1 MIIIINIGSQI
12 CNKFNRQE
20 AKCLLLI
27 LINTMKKIF
36 FISLSF
42 CSFFAFAQ
50 EKNKVFVNSGLSI
63 YPNMKENQRNFNIS
77 VSYHRQRNEKWS
89 MEYYFLYSQNDYFP
103 SFYGN
108 EKELDRFIFTG
119 NPETIFEDTEWDFV
133 KNHEIGAK
141 IHYSIYKNRKINLSF
156 NMGLGIIAYK
166 DKLFRL
172 SSIQVDENNVI
183 YSFSWIEVKAGG
195 YGYTAGIFP
204 GVHADYKAGKSFLIA
219 LDGGYHKTIDNFSF
233 WNFSIGIGRKF

>member
-1 MIIIINIGSQI
+1 
-12 CNKFNRQE
+12 
-20 AKCLLLI
+20 
-27 LINTMKKIF
+27 MKKIF
-36 FISLSF
+36 FILFCFFSLLS
-42 CSFFAFAQ
+42 FAQ
-50 EKNKVFVNSGLSI
+50 EKNKFFVNSGLSI
-63 YPNMKENQRNFNIS
+63 YPDMKENQKNFNIS

-141 IHYSIYKNRKINLSF
+141 IHYSIYKNRKINLSC

-172 SSIQVDENNVI
+172 SSIHVDENNVI
-183 YSFSWIEVKAGG
+183 YSFSWIEVKGGG
-195 YGYTAGIFP
+195 YSYTAGIFP
-204 GVHADYKAGKSFLIA
+204 GLHLDYKANKSFLIA
-219 LDGGYHKTIDNFSF
+219 LDGGYHKTIDNFNF
-233 WNFSIGIGRKF
+233 WNFSLGIGRKF

>member
-1 MIIIINIGSQI
+1 
-12 CNKFNRQE
+12 
-20 AKCLLLI
+20 
-27 LINTMKKIF
+27 MKKIF
-36 FISLSF
+36 FILFCFFSLLT
-42 CSFFAFAQ
+42 FAQ
-50 EKNKVFVNSGLSI
+50 EKNKFFVNSGLSI

-103 SFYGN
+103 SFYSN

-119 NPETIFEDTEWDFV
+119 NPETIFEDTEWDYV

-172 SSIQVDENNVI
+172 SSVQVDDNNVI